1 LVAFAGGRV
10 VAFSVCAGGLVQ
22 ARSRMGRRRAVSFMV
37 EIYAVKVFKQQDNR
51 KVFDIDIKHF
61 NLYYVI

>member
-1 LVAFAGGRV
+1 
-10 VAFSVCAGGLVQ
+10 
-22 ARSRMGRRRAVSFMV
+22 MV